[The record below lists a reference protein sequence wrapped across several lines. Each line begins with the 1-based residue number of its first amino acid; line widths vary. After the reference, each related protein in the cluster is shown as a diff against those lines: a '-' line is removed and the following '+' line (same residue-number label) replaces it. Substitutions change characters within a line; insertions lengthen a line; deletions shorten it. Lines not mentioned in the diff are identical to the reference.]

1 MEKLLSDK
9 TQRWIT
15 FCPFEVKTKLG
26 LNIGYLFNEEFNQ
39 AYAQIEKAFDDG
51 VLKVATAYVINDLW
65 KHLLQVAFERGR
77 PYVAFIDKINRDNP
91 NKHDG
96 VIFCVNLCVA
106 PETQIL
112 TTQGYKVISELVD
125 QEVTVWNGQEWSD
138 VTVVK
143 TGEKQKLLKVVTSSG
158 QELDC
163 TEYHKFYV
171 QRDYKSSVEEVRT
184 YQLKP
189 GDKLIKFDLP
199 VVEGHKVLS
208 HAYTNG
214 FFSGD
219 GNIRD
224 GIKRTYLYHN
234 KRNLISHITNI
245 KSTYEHENQ
254 NRTIV
259 VHNHEGLQD
268 KFFVPVGD
276 YTIESRLQWLAGI
289 LDSDGTVAR
298 NGVNEALQLTS
309 IHKEFLKE
317 IQLML
322 QTLGVTSKVTK
333 NRDEGDHLLPLNNGT
348 GNSGLFTCNA
358 TYRLL
363 ISSNGLFKLSN
374 LGLKTHRLVW
384 SHRKPQRE
392 AEQFITVVE
401 VLDEGRY
408 DDTYCFTEHKRNM
421 GMFNGLL
428 TGQCVESFSNTKPDY
443 YAHTC
448 SLASLVVG
456 RIPVDKLS
464 DKASSLTRLLD
475 NCIDLT
481 DPPIFESANH
491 MRDYRTIGIGIQ
503 GLVDLLAREW
513 KSYEDLDFITE
524 VAERIQFG
532 FVRESI
538 QIAIEKGPYPKFKGS
553 MWDTGEIFDNYINN
567 SVCSD
572 LNWNELKSLC
582 KIHGIRNSQ
591 GTSPAPNTS
600 TSIFMMAGAGVMPS
614 YAPYF
619 YEDNK
624 NGKTPVSSMY
634 LQDNPMLY
642 EIAAGDYN
650 QAILTRSVG
659 ALQKFMDTGVSSEY
673 IIDRNKDNASALW
686 IDDLYKSAYRNGNKA
701 VYYLRTIKKGEA
713 IVKTEDVCL
722 SCSG

>member
-96 VIFCVNLCVA
+96 VIFCVNL
-106 PETQIL
+106 
-112 TTQGYKVISELVD
+112 
-125 QEVTVWNGQEWSD
+125 
-138 VTVVK
+138 
-143 TGEKQKLLKVVTSSG
+143 
-158 QELDC
+158 
-163 TEYHKFYV
+163 
-171 QRDYKSSVEEVRT
+171 
-184 YQLKP
+184 
-189 GDKLIKFDLP
+189 
-199 VVEGHKVLS
+199 
-208 HAYTNG
+208 
-214 FFSGD
+214 
-219 GNIRD
+219 
-224 GIKRTYLYHN
+224 
-234 KRNLISHITNI
+234 
-245 KSTYEHENQ
+245 
-254 NRTIV
+254 
-259 VHNHEGLQD
+259 
-268 KFFVPVGD
+268 
-276 YTIESRLQWLAGI
+276 
-289 LDSDGTVAR
+289 
-298 NGVNEALQLTS
+298 
-309 IHKEFLKE
+309 
-317 IQLML
+317 
-322 QTLGVTSKVTK
+322 
-333 NRDEGDHLLPLNNGT
+333 
-348 GNSGLFTCNA
+348 
-358 TYRLL
+358 
-363 ISSNGLFKLSN
+363 
-374 LGLKTHRLVW
+374 
-384 SHRKPQRE
+384 
-392 AEQFITVVE
+392 
-401 VLDEGRY
+401 
-408 DDTYCFTEHKRNM
+408 
-421 GMFNGLL
+421 
-428 TGQCVESFSNTKPDY
+428 CVESFSNTKPDY